1 MMEFILS
8 TLVISLVTV
17 MLVLCILHL
26 KREELEQWLFSSA
39 VREFN
44 GTTAFGDWVF
54 LRSLGYKALGKLF
67 LYEHWSEMD
76 GIHLWEPP
84 EECRK
89 AEEAFDKEWEEAQ
102 TREFR
107 EAKEVVRSGRL
118 PFVDPNDQHLRT
130 RDIQN
135 RPFTRGVGHDWRRND
150 PDNSKDKR
158 RTRFRRNKA
167 TIRRMEVA

>member
-8 TLVISLVTV
+8 TLVISLVAV
-17 MLVLCILHL
+17 MLVLSTLHW

-44 GTTAFGDWVF
+44 GTTAFGDWIF
-54 LRSLGYKALGKLF
+54 LRSLGYKALGKRYV
-67 LYEHWSEMD
+67 YEHWSELD

-84 EECRK
+84 WICSQEER
-89 AEEAFDKEWEEAQ
+89 AFDKEWEKAQ

-135 RPFTRGVGHDWRRND
+135 QPFNRGVGYDWRRSE
-150 PDNSKDKR
+150 PKNSKDKR
-158 RTRFRRNKA
+158 RTKFRRNKA